1 VVGRTR
7 ASLARSMLRLERPPG
22 KGACGGPLTFESR
35 CRRVRKIS
43 SCITPQG
50 RREAEA
56 AYGDI
61 AEGVTKQQ
69 KGAMQVREEGESKTA
84 PRGAKAGRPWQMW
97 IRVHAASS

>member
-1 VVGRTR
+1 VVGWTR
-7 ASLARSMLRLERPPG
+7 ASLARGMLRLERPPG

-43 SCITPQG
+43 SCVAPQG

-61 AEGVTKQQ
+61 ADGVTEQQ
-69 KGAMQVREEGESKTA
+69 KGAMQVGREEESKTA
-84 PRGAKAGRPWQMW
+84 PRGARAGRPWQEWM
-97 IRVHAASS
+97 RVRAASS